1 MYADKVKVGITLSGG
16 GARGFAHIGVLKALE
31 EAGVQPD
38 VICGTS
44 AGALIGV
51 LYAQG
56 YAPEEIQKIAM
67 TSNIYKVF
75 RLVLP
80 RRGLSNQDYIAK
92 QLQEHVPQNSF
103 SALTRKFYVGVTNL
117 NAGKHEIWE
126 DGPLHDLVIA
136 SSAVPGIFQPV
147 EINGCYYVDGG
158 VMNNMPA
165 DVIRNQCDFLIASN
179 VVTKMEKSTNQ
190 LNGLKSI
197 LARTFEISLWYRS
210 RLNYEYCDLI
220 IEPDGLHDYHIFNF
234 GKAKEIAELGYQAGK
249 DRIARMK
256 NELQGLSKHM

>member
-1 MYADKVKVGITLSGG
+1 MFNNKVRVGITLSGG

-38 VICGTS
+38 VIFGTS
-44 AGALIGV
+44 AGAIIGV

-56 YAPEEIQKIAM
+56 YAPDEIKEIAM
-67 TSNIYKVF
+67 ASNIYKVF

-80 RRGLSNQDYIAK
+80 RRGLSNQDYILR
-92 QLQEHVPQNSF
+92 QLREHVPSNSF
-103 SALTRKFYVGVTNL
+103 EGLKRKFYVGVTNL
-117 NAGKHEIWE
+117 NAGKHEIW
-126 DGPLHDLVIA
+126 DRGPLHDLVIA
-136 SSAVPGIFQPV
+136 SSAVPGIFQPI
-147 EINGCYYVDGG
+147 EINGSYYVDGG

-165 DVIRNQCDFLIASN
+165 DPIRSHCDFLIASN

-190 LNGLKSI
+190 LSGLKSI

-210 RLNYEYCDLI
+210 RLNYESCDLI

-234 GKAKEIAELGYQAGK
+234 GKAREIVDLGYKAGK
-249 DRIARMK
+249 AKIHRISRDLHQLA
-256 NELQGLSKHM
+256 KHG